1 MLAAEPECEVSEFTH
16 VELPT
21 LVVVGDR
28 GLVRLEHALELSRTL
43 PAARL
48 AVIPGTHILPVESP
62 ELFNPL
68 VLSFLAADPPSVWEF
83 G

>member
-1 MLAAEPECEVSEFTH
+1 M
-16 VELPT
+16 
-21 LVVVGDR
+21 
-28 GLVRLEHALELSRTL
+28 
-43 PAARL
+43 